1 MVLLGLEVT
10 ETDVA
15 PLFELELTDA
25 DGDPILELEL
35 TETDDVP
42 LSEVV
47 ATDIVSTVSEL
58 ELTATTLLLPES

>member
-1 MVLLGLEVT
+1 MIPPTDGAVLLVG
-10 ETDVA
+10 
-15 PLFELELTDA
+15 LELTDA
-25 DGDPILELEL
+25 DDDPLFEVEL

-58 ELTATTLLLPES
+58 ELTAITLLVPES